1 MEPQGEGAIPMVTPV
16 LPTTDTSPNARANL
30 VRGFTLVE
38 LMIVVAVIAI
48 LAAVAIPSYMRY
60 TLRANRAAA
69 EDVMLDMA
77 SAQERYMIDARQY
90 TTSNAQL
97 GYSSTTMPNAVAS
110 NYTVAV
116 STSVG
121 PPPTYTITAT
131 PKTGSL
137 QARDTDCGTLTLDSG
152 GNKTPSPSTTRC
164 WK

>member
-1 MEPQGEGAIPMVTPV
+1 MVTPATPLANAPSTV
-16 LPTTDTSPNARANL
+16 QAPARASQA
-30 VRGFTLVE
+30 RGFTLIE
-38 LMIVVAVIAI
+38 LMIVVVVIAI
-48 LAAVAIPSYMRY
+48 LAAIAIPSYLRY
-60 TLRANRAAA
+60 TIRANRAAA

-110 NYTVAV
+110 SYTIAV
-116 STSVG
+116 SSSAG

-131 PKTGSL
+131 PKTGTL
-137 QARDTDCGTLTLDSG
+137 QARDTDCGTLTLGSDGTKS
-152 GNKTPSPSTTRC
+152 PSPSSTRC